1 LKGIRTALV
10 ESEDHECPHCHRQ
23 HVAIDQINPN
33 LFLRKHV
40 NRWREERQQKSS
52 YSYISIPSQT
62 STINYSLSQTLE
74 QDLDLTRTSGST
86 NIQNL
91 NDIDEYDAAILST
104 ISQQSVVPIK
114 TAPIVIKM
122 QSLGQSP
129 SSQPIV
135 LTRPADMTFEDG
147 KAPDT
152 DQTTSRFSFIF
163 LKNIFLLR
171 NILVKKMLI
180 LNYLQQIIILVKKY

>member
-52 YSYISIPSQT
+52 YSYISIPPQT

-171 NILVKKMLI
+171 NVLVKKMLI